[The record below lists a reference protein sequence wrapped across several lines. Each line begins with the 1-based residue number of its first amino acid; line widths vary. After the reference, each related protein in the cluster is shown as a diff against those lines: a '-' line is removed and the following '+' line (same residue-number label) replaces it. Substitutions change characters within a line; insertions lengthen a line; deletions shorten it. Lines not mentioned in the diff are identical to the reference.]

1 MASDFVDIGKDIV
14 RSLYKSLLACADH
27 HDPEILRRIH
37 IPTAIDDAIVMA
49 AKQDKVV
56 IVTGNTGDGKT
67 HLVRQVGSEFSKSI
81 AINKDANEVEDE
93 ELIRTIDKAVTN
105 RKALILAINEGILL
119 DVCEQAKAKCPWA
132 PPVIDAILRPFVYAD
147 EAAPDLGQIVIL
159 DLNLRNNLSPDVI
172 ICAIDRVVSL
182 AEHAGEDEG
191 TLAENIASLRHP
203 IVKGRITH
211 LLDTVGKT
219 GFHATMRE
227 VLGFVAYL
235 ICGGADEEAAAP
247 APYYV
252 NAFEGGQGPLFDKA
266 REFDP
271 LLMPS
276 PFLDDQLYMVQDA
289 DTDWEIERPGE
300 MRVLE
305 DLGLFRERKR
315 RAFFEHVRGRDILR
329 AEGSDVERAFQ
340 QLTRADQSPEHV
352 AIRLLNRFY
361 DAKDTQTD
369 QLTLWV
375 SHQYNA
381 RPTRFVASRQSINAS
396 EFVVR
401 IPRLPA
407 HLKGVFKDYYP
418 DHVVLCHRSM
428 GLGAGL
434 VIDRRLVAMLIAGDR
449 MSGLGSRNLEAQTK
463 VAAFY
468 DALAKTSTN
477 QQSVVQVL
485 RLDNMTKAKIGVNVS
500 TREYYLPGGGL

>member
-1 MASDFVDIGKDIV
+1 
-14 RSLYKSLLACADH
+14 
-27 HDPEILRRIH
+27 
-37 IPTAIDDAIVMA
+37 
-49 AKQDKVV
+49 
-56 IVTGNTGDGKT
+56 
-67 HLVRQVGSEFSKSI
+67 
-81 AINKDANEVEDE
+81 
-93 ELIRTIDKAVTN
+93 
-105 RKALILAINEGILL
+105 
-119 DVCEQAKAKCPWA
+119 
-132 PPVIDAILRPFVYAD
+132 
-147 EAAPDLGQIVIL
+147 
-159 DLNLRNNLSPDVI
+159 
-172 ICAIDRVVSL
+172 
-182 AEHAGEDEG
+182 
-191 TLAENIASLRHP
+191 
-203 IVKGRITH
+203 
-211 LLDTVGKT
+211 
-219 GFHATMRE
+219 
-227 VLGFVAYL
+227 
-235 ICGGADEEAAAP
+235 
-247 APYYV
+247 
-252 NAFEGGQGPLFDKA
+252 
-266 REFDP
+266 
-271 LLMPS
+271 
-276 PFLDDQLYMVQDA
+276 
-289 DTDWEIERPGE
+289 
-300 MRVLE
+300 LE
-305 DLGLFRERKR
+305 DLGLFRGRKR
-315 RAFFEHVRGRDILR
+315 RALFEHVRGRDILR

-381 RPTRFVASRQSINAS
+381 RPTRFVASRQSVNAS

-407 HLKGVFKDYYP
+407 YLKDVFKDYYP

-428 GLGAGL
+428 ALGDGL

-468 DALAKTSTN
+468 DALAKTNSN